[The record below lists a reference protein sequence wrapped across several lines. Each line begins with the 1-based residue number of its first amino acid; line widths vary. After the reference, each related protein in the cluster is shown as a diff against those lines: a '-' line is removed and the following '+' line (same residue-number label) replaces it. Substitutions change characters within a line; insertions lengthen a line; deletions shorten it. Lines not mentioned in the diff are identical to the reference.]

1 MCLPDTKLP
10 ILPCLGIRIPR
21 KDSLLVDQIPDVQWV
36 ILIILDSN
44 LTSFDAW
51 QLDRHWDEIMFQ
63 SDSWRTSPTFAD
75 EHAVSLSLRAKRRW
89 VGPHYFEPT
98 DEHWPYQVRTDK
110 SRR

>member
-1 MCLPDTKLP
+1 M
-10 ILPCLGIRIPR
+10 
-21 KDSLLVDQIPDVQWV
+21 DQFPDVQWV

-51 QLDRHWDEIMFQ
+51 QLDRHRGELMFQ

-89 VGPHYFEPT
+89 GGTPLFRAY
-98 DEHWPYQVRTDK
+98 R
-110 SRR
+110 